1 MLKIRLT
8 RMGKAHQPFY
18 RIVVAEAR
26 SKRDGMYTDVI
37 GWYNPLKN
45 EKNIDQEKYTY
56 WVGVGAQPTES
67 VERLVLSKEEKEK
80 RWPSKAKAE
89 KTPKE

>member
-8 RMGKAHQPFY
+8 RIGKTHQPFY

-26 SKRDGMYTDVI
+26 SKRDGQYTDIV

-45 EKNIDQEKYTY
+45 EKKIDAEKYAY

-80 RWPSKAKAE
+80 KWPSKPKAE
-89 KTPKE
+89 KSKKE